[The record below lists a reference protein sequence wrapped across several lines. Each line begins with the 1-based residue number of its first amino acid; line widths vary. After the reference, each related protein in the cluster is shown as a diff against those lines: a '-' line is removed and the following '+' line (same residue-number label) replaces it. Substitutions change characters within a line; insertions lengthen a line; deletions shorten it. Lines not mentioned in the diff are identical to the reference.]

1 MTDRLQDTTALI
13 TGAASGIGR
22 AGVEH
27 FVAAGARVVAVDVDA
42 EGLDELASDIGNDVV
57 KTVVADV
64 TDEKSLA
71 SAFGAGVEAFGPLDC
86 VWNNAGVEV
95 IAPLAMCS
103 TEEYRRVFDVNVLG
117 VLLGT
122 KLAARQV
129 SDGGSIVNTASIAG
143 LSGIPM
149 QALYAASKAAVVSI
163 TRTAAL
169 ELSSRQ
175 IRANCLCP
183 GIVDT
188 PMIGK
193 SLGGEASSELKELV
207 ASTNPFGRLVEP
219 AEVAQ
224 IAVFLASA
232 SGTMISGQAITI
244 DGGMTAGP
252 RLDVGGLL
260 S

>member
-1 MTDRLQDTTALI
+1 MQLQDTTTLI

-22 AGVEH
+22 AGVER
-27 FVAAGARVVAVDVDA
+27 FAAAGARVVAVDVDE
-42 EGLDELASDIGNDVV
+42 EGLAKLTAEIGNNVRAV
-57 KTVVADV
+57 AADV
-64 TDEKSLA
+64 TDEESMT
-71 SAFGAGVEAFGPLDC
+71 SAFEAGVEAFGPLDC

-95 IAPLAMCS
+95 IGPLALCS
-103 TEEYRRVFDVNVLG
+103 TDEYRKIFDVNVLG

-122 KLAARQV
+122 KLAAGKVR
-129 SDGGSIVNTASIAG
+129 DGGSIVNTASIAG

-169 ELSSRQ
+169 ELASRQ
-175 IRANCLCP
+175 IRVNCLCP

-193 SLGGEASSELKELV
+193 SLGGEVSPQIMEMM
-207 ASTNPFGRLVEP
+207 ASTNPLGRLVESS
-219 AEVAQ
+219 EVARV
-224 IAVFLASA
+224 AVFLASDG
-232 SGTMISGQAITI
+232 GTMINGQAIVV

-252 RLDVGGLL
+252 QLDVADML

>member
-1 MTDRLQDTTALI
+1 MQLQDKAAFI

-22 AGVEH
+22 AGVER
-27 FVAAGARVVAVDVDA
+27 FAAAGARVVAVDVDEDALAHLAA
-42 EGLDELASDIGNDVV
+42 EVGDDAV
-57 KTVVADV
+57 KAVVADV
-64 TDEKSLA
+64 TDEESLA
-71 SAFGAGVEAFGPLDC
+71 SAFEVGVQAFGPLDC

-95 IAPLAMCS
+95 VGPVALCS
-103 TEEYRRVFDVNVLG
+103 ADEYRMIFDVNVLG

-122 KLAARQV
+122 KLAVGQV
-129 SDGGSIVNTASIAG
+129 KDGGSIINTASIAG

-169 ELSSRQ
+169 ELASRQ
-175 IRANCLCP
+175 IRVNCLCP

-193 SLGGEASSELKELV
+193 ILGGEASPQIMEMM
-207 ASTNPFGRLVEP
+207 ASTNPFGRLVESS
-219 AEVAQ
+219 EVARL
-224 IAVFLASA
+224 AVFLASDT
-232 SGTMISGQAITI
+232 GTMINGQAIAI

-252 RLDVGGLL
+252 RLDVANLL

>member
-1 MTDRLQDTTALI
+1 M
-13 TGAASGIGR
+13 
-22 AGVEH
+22 
-27 FVAAGARVVAVDVDA
+27 VAVDVDEDALAHLAA
-42 EGLDELASDIGNDVV
+42 EVGDDAV
-57 KTVVADV
+57 KAVVADV
-64 TDEKSLA
+64 TDEESLA
-71 SAFGAGVEAFGPLDC
+71 SAFEVGVQAFGPLDC

-95 IAPLAMCS
+95 VGPVALCS
-103 TEEYRRVFDVNVLG
+103 ADEYRRIFDVNVLG

-122 KLAARQV
+122 KLAVGQV
-129 SDGGSIVNTASIAG
+129 KDGGSIINTASIAG

-169 ELSSRQ
+169 ELASRQ
-175 IRANCLCP
+175 IRVNCLCP

-193 SLGGEASSELKELV
+193 ILGGEASPQIMEMM
-207 ASTNPFGRLVEP
+207 ASTNPFGRLVESS
-219 AEVAQ
+219 EVARL
-224 IAVFLASA
+224 AVFLASDT
-232 SGTMISGQAITI
+232 GTMINGQAIAI

-252 RLDVGGLL
+252 RLDVANLL

>member
-1 MTDRLQDTTALI
+1 M
-13 TGAASGIGR
+13 
-22 AGVEH
+22 
-27 FVAAGARVVAVDVDA
+27 VAVDVDEDA
-42 EGLDELASDIGNDVV
+42 LAHLAAKVGDDAV
-57 KTVVADV
+57 KAVVADV
-64 TDEKSLA
+64 TDEESLA
-71 SAFGAGVEAFGPLDC
+71 SAFEVGVQAFGPLDC

-95 IAPLAMCS
+95 VGPVALCS
-103 TEEYRRVFDVNVLG
+103 ADEYRRIFDVNVLG

-122 KLAARQV
+122 KLAVGQV
-129 SDGGSIVNTASIAG
+129 KDGGSIINTASIAG

-169 ELSSRQ
+169 ELASRQ
-175 IRANCLCP
+175 IRVNCLCP

-193 SLGGEASSELKELV
+193 ILGGEASPQIMEMM
-207 ASTNPFGRLVEP
+207 ASTNPFGRLVESS
-219 AEVAQ
+219 EVARL
-224 IAVFLASA
+224 AVFLASDT
-232 SGTMISGQAITI
+232 GTMINGQAIAI

-252 RLDVGGLL
+252 RLDVANLL